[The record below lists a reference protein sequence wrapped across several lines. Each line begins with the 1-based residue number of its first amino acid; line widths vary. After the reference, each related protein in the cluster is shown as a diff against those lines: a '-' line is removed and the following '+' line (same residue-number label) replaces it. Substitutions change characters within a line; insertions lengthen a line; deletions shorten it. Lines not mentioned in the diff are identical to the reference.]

1 LRHYMK
7 VRSSA
12 RLFPVPWEGS
22 SFATGVFMVISVLL
36 MAFSSFRPGAFEGI
50 RSATEDLFLKPLSF
64 ISYPFQLT
72 TLMLHDIT
80 DFAQVQGDNLR
91 LEQENIRLRQWYQTA
106 LLLDS
111 ENRALRELLNLRF
124 DPSYRHIAA
133 RILADS
139 GNTYVKSVLVAVGKI
154 DGVKK
159 DAAVVAGEGLIGRVV
174 EVGDKTARVLLV
186 NDINSRVPI
195 VVEDTGQHAIMAGTN
210 ETNPLLI
217 HVPKESK
224 ITEGS
229 RIITSGY
236 GGVFPQGL
244 PVGRVRFAKNEE
256 MHIILFSDF
265 DKLQIVRVLQKGTSA
280 ERVR

>member
-1 LRHYMK
+1 MKLR
-7 VRSSA
+7 SNA

-22 SFATGVFMVISVLL
+22 SFATGVLMVVSVFL
-36 MAFSSFRPGAFEGI
+36 MAFSSFRPGAFEGM
-50 RSATEDLFLKPLSF
+50 RSFTQDLFVKPLSF

-72 TLMLHDIT
+72 TLMFHDIT

-91 LEQENIRLRQWYQTA
+91 LEQENIRLRQWKQTA

-111 ENRALRELLNLRF
+111 ENRALRELLNLRI
-124 DPSYRHIAA
+124 DPTYRHVAA

-139 GNTYVKSVLVAVGKI
+139 GNTYVKSILVAVGKR
-154 DGVKK
+154 DGVNKN
-159 DAAVVAGEGLIGRVV
+159 AAVMAGEGLIGRVV
-174 EVGDKTARVLLV
+174 EVGDETARVLLV

-210 ETNPLLI
+210 EMNPRLI

-236 GGVFPQGL
+236 GGVFPHGL
-244 PVGRVRFAKNEE
+244 PVGRVLFGKDGE
-256 MHIILFSDF
+256 MTIILFSDF
-265 DKLQIVRVLQKGTSA
+265 DKLQIVRVLQKSTST
-280 ERVR
+280 ERIR

>member
-1 LRHYMK
+1 M
-7 VRSSA
+7 VVS
-12 RLFPVPWEGS
+12 
-22 SFATGVFMVISVLL
+22 VFL
-36 MAFSSFRPGAFEGI
+36 MAFSSFRPSAFEGM
-50 RSATEDLFLKPLSF
+50 RTFTEDQFSKPLSF
-64 ISYPFQLT
+64 VSYPFQIT

-124 DPSYRHIAA
+124 DPTYRHIAA

-139 GNTYVKSVLVAVGKI
+139 GNTYVKSILVAVGKR

-174 EVGDKTARVLLV
+174 EVGDETARVLLV
-186 NDINSRVPI
+186 NDINSRVPV

-210 ETNPLLI
+210 EANPRLI
-217 HVPKESK
+217 HVPKESE

-236 GGVFPQGL
+236 GGVFPIGL
-244 PVGRVRFAKNEE
+244 PIGRMRVGKNGE
-256 MHIILFSDF
+256 MQIILFSDF
-265 DKLQIVRVLQKGTSA
+265 DRLQIVRVLQKSTA
-280 ERVR
+280 EERDR